1 MASVAALCVDRR
13 EAMDREANYVAVGA
27 FVLLVLVLG
36 AGFVLW
42 YTNRTDGEEERRYE
56 VYFDGSVSGLSEGAS
71 VRYLGMAVGR
81 VSRIGIDPRN
91 SARVRVVIEISE
103 DTPVKG
109 DTVARLAL
117 QGVTGLVSLN
127 LEPRDPGSLPTPP
140 VESLKYPVIPSQQ
153 SQFSELVSS
162 LPEIV
167 AKAGEALNRI
177 NAMLS
182 DKNIAAAAAAVTS
195 AEKASAELP
204 MVVGEARAMFLELR
218 AAATQIRATAE
229 ALHELTSSSGE
240 KIDVAATRLRE
251 VADNVANMSARLD
264 GMIERNEG
272 NIDRFA
278 SQGLEEF
285 EELVRETRRAV
296 RSIDTLTESLERDP
310 SRLIYRPAPAGV
322 EIPP

>member
-1 MASVAALCVDRR
+1 
-13 EAMDREANYVAVGA
+13 MDREANYVAVGG
-27 FVLLVLVLG
+27 FVLLMVVLG
-36 AGFVLW
+36 VGFVLW
-42 YTNRTDGEEERRYE
+42 YSNRAEGQERRYE
-56 VYFDGSVSGLSEGAS
+56 VYFDSGVSGLSEGAS
-71 VRYLGMAVGR
+71 VRYLGMSVGR

-91 SARVRVVIEISE
+91 TARVRVVIEVSE

-162 LPEIV
+162 LPAIV
-167 AKAGEALNRI
+167 EKAGEALNRI

-182 DKNIAAAAAAVTS
+182 DRNIASAAAAVAS

-204 MVVGEARAMFLELR
+204 LVVGEARAMFLELR
-218 AAATQIRATAE
+218 AAATEIRSTAE
-229 ALHELTSSSGE
+229 ALHELTGTGGAE
-240 KIDVAATRLRE
+240 ITAATTRLRE
-251 VADNVANMSARLD
+251 VADNMARVSERIDRMVA
-264 GMIERNEG
+264 RNEG
-272 NIDRFA
+272 SIDRFA

-285 EELVRETRRAV
+285 EELMRETRRAV
-296 RSIDTLTESLERDP
+296 RSIDTLAESLERDP
-310 SRLIYRPAPAGV
+310 SRLIYRPEPAGV